1 MKKINL
7 NLSLKVVIICAFII
21 SIILIGFIFKIG
33 ISNKY
38 VFKLNTYN
46 DNGIKFSYD
55 NTFKL
60 NNKKDY
66 IELTTNDNGG
76 VIAIKKMDYSYVLDL
91 EVAESISYQITLED
105 GTYNKIYEEEK
116 DNKYYFLY
124 ENYDKEKQIE
134 VIEFVKDDYLYLIV
148 FEANSDE
155 FDLYQ
160 ESFNIIINTF
170 KV

>member
-21 SIILIGFIFKIG
+21 SIILIGFIIKIG
-33 ISNKY
+33 ISNKSG
-38 VFKLNTYN
+38 FKLNTYN